1 MTSLMSTSRTN
12 KLLQGATDWKQHKYK
27 QIEDRV
33 IYWVQMLMLIVS
45 LPAYYMHCA
54 VDKRYPLISDIMP
67 INRYRK
73 LHQYI
78 YFNDNEQV
86 GKKQ

>member
-1 MTSLMSTSRTN
+1 
-12 KLLQGATDWKQHKYK
+12 
-27 QIEDRV
+27 
-33 IYWVQMLMLIVS
+33 MLMLIVS

-54 VDKRYPLISDIMP
+54 VDKRYPSISDIMP

-78 YFNDNEQV
+78 YFNDNEQI
-86 GKKQ
+86 GKK